1 VHPFTFLLLKP
12 LAAALVALAAEA
24 ALHRFVPGRAARVAL
39 VIAGGAVVYG
49 AALLAFGLGPEE
61 RQLLKKLTSRLRS
74 GPLAPR
80 KWGEG

>member
-1 VHPFTFLLLKP
+1 
-12 LAAALVALAAEA
+12 
-24 ALHRFVPGRAARVAL
+24 

-74 GPLAPR
+74 GAGPSP
-80 KWGEG
+80 